1 MAPLGTSW
9 LSFLFRINWRR
20 NTLLWIWMPPF
31 HRQRSWTLSLMKD
44 WFIRLQINERRELE
58 LRMLLRDFSV
68 GSISNNTIVITIMK
82 HCLVVRSMGSSEWM
96 HVTDRSRTSLP
107 RIQNGKAFSASGTR
121 KWQKS
126 HEDADS
132 MCGICQLHPLSPCC
146 SKPETSSL
154 QRLHDKIS

>member
-9 LSFLFRINWRR
+9 LSILFRINWRI

-82 HCLVVRSMGSSEWM
+82 TLPGCEEHGKLWMNACYWQVKDLTAPDPERQSLLCIRHKEVTKITWRCWQYVWNMSTASSF
-96 HVTDRSRTSLP
+96 SLLF
-107 RIQNGKAFSASGTR
+107 KAWNFFSA
-121 KWQKS
+121 KAPWQ
-126 HEDADS
+126 D
-132 MCGICQLHPLSPCC
+132 
-146 SKPETSSL
+146 
-154 QRLHDKIS
+154 